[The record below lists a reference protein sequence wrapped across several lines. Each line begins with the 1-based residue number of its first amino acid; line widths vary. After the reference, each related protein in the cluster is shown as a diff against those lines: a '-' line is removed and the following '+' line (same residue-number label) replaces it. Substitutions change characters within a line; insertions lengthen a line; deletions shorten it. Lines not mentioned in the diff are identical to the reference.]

1 MTQRRDLG
9 PCDAQHLRSA
19 ARRESAAFEQ
29 LVQQISE
36 TQLGLTVAR
45 VRKPEVSKDVGSSA
59 SHRPSL
65 AIVPRLND
73 SIHPTSITLD
83 ALCCLWHNVAV
94 AWDVEGTD
102 EFAGW
107 FESLSDEEQVSV
119 GRVVELLVEHGP
131 SLPFPYSS
139 GIATSRHRHMREL
152 RIQHDGRPYR
162 VLYAF
167 DPRRAGIL
175 LLGGDKTGN
184 DRWYDEHVPMAD
196 KLYDEYLTELEREGL
211 I

>member
-1 MTQRRDLG
+1 M
-9 PCDAQHLRSA
+9 
-19 ARRESAAFEQ
+19 
-29 LVQQISE
+29 
-36 TQLGLTVAR
+36 QLGLTLGS
-45 VRKPEVSKDVGSSA
+45 VRELGISEDVDGSA
-59 SHRPSL
+59 SHRLFMASAL
-65 AIVPRLND
+65 HLRRLGH
-73 SIHPTSITLD
+73 SQSITLD
-83 ALCCLWHNVAV
+83 ALCCLWHNLSV

-152 RIQHDGRPYR
+152 RIQHEGRPYR

-196 KLYDEYLTELEREGL
+196 KLYDEYLRELQREGL